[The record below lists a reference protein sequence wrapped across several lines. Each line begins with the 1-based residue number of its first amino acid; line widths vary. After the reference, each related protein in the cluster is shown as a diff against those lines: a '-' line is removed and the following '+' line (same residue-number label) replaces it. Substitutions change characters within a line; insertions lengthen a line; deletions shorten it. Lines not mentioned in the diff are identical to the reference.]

1 MSLTECLLPLR
12 AISCRS
18 FSFAEVVA
26 ACSQIEF
33 HGLRIAQ
40 RTYSNILNMG
50 LAEACKSGEWT
61 RYVDMLNT
69 EVVLGVAAR
78 EVSIMKL
85 QNANASELQQS
96 RASSKQC
103 STSSAPQEMAS
114 ERGCWP
120 FRRPIAHVHV
130 ESFAKFLGTMLIQF
144 APLLNRVAFIIVDSS
159 SLSSSSC
166 LLSSSSPSSSP
177 SPSLGHPSP

>member
-1 MSLTECLLPLR
+1 MMSLTECLLPLR

-85 QNANASELQQS
+85 QNANASDLQEQS
-96 RASSKQC
+96 IFKTVLTEFRSTGDGFRERLLAFSEAHC
-103 STSSAPQEMAS
+103 S
-114 ERGCWP
+114 C
-120 FRRPIAHVHV
+120 
-130 ESFAKFLGTMLIQF
+130 
-144 APLLNRVAFIIVDSS
+144 
-159 SLSSSSC
+159 SC
-166 LLSSSSPSSSP
+166 
-177 SPSLGHPSP
+177 

>member
-1 MSLTECLLPLR
+1 MSLTVCLLPLR

-78 EVSIMKL
+78 DVSIMKL
-85 QNANASELQQS
+85 QNSNASDLQEQS
-96 RASSKQC
+96 IFKTVLNEFRSTGDDFRERLLAFSEAHC
-103 STSSAPQEMAS
+103 S
-114 ERGCWP
+114 C
-120 FRRPIAHVHV
+120 
-130 ESFAKFLGTMLIQF
+130 
-144 APLLNRVAFIIVDSS
+144 
-159 SLSSSSC
+159 SC
-166 LLSSSSPSSSP
+166 
-177 SPSLGHPSP
+177 

>member
-85 QNANASELQQS
+85 QNANASDLQEQS
-96 RASSKQC
+96 IFKTVLNEFRSTGDGFRERLLAFSEAYC
-103 STSSAPQEMAS
+103 S
-114 ERGCWP
+114 C
-120 FRRPIAHVHV
+120 
-130 ESFAKFLGTMLIQF
+130 
-144 APLLNRVAFIIVDSS
+144 
-159 SLSSSSC
+159 SC
-166 LLSSSSPSSSP
+166 
-177 SPSLGHPSP
+177 

>member
-85 QNANASELQQS
+85 QNTNASDLQEQS
-96 RASSKQC
+96 IFKTVLNEFRSTGDGFRERLLAFSEAHC
-103 STSSAPQEMAS
+103 S
-114 ERGCWP
+114 C
-120 FRRPIAHVHV
+120 
-130 ESFAKFLGTMLIQF
+130 
-144 APLLNRVAFIIVDSS
+144 
-159 SLSSSSC
+159 SC
-166 LLSSSSPSSSP
+166 
-177 SPSLGHPSP
+177 

>member
-85 QNANASELQQS
+85 QNSNASDLQEQS
-96 RASSKQC
+96 IFKTVLNEFRSTGDDFRERLLAFSEAHC
-103 STSSAPQEMAS
+103 S
-114 ERGCWP
+114 C
-120 FRRPIAHVHV
+120 
-130 ESFAKFLGTMLIQF
+130 
-144 APLLNRVAFIIVDSS
+144 
-159 SLSSSSC
+159 SC
-166 LLSSSSPSSSP
+166 
-177 SPSLGHPSP
+177 

>member
-50 LAEACKSGEWT
+50 LAEACKSGDWT
-61 RYVDMLNT
+61 RYIDMLNP
-69 EVVLGVAAR
+69 EVVLGALAR
-78 EVSIMKL
+78 EVSIVKL
-85 QNANASELQQS
+85 QITNASDLQEQS
-96 RASSKQC
+96 IFKTVLNEFRSTGDGFRERLLAFSEAHC
-103 STSSAPQEMAS
+103 S
-114 ERGCWP
+114 C
-120 FRRPIAHVHV
+120 
-130 ESFAKFLGTMLIQF
+130 
-144 APLLNRVAFIIVDSS
+144 
-159 SLSSSSC
+159 SC
-166 LLSSSSPSSSP
+166 
-177 SPSLGHPSP
+177 